1 MCDEFDLEETKGL
14 IAEAASLRCGKEIKP
29 KDIKLNY
36 NQGTRTVGWREDEQV
51 ERYKEFSGVTIVS

>member
-1 MCDEFDLEETKGL
+1 MCDEFDLEETKRL
-14 IAEAASLRCGKEIKP
+14 IAEAASLRCGKEIKL

-36 NQGTRTVGWREDEQV
+36 NQGTRTVGWREGEKV